1 MGKRSV
7 TFNNIG
13 LYNPIYNYE
22 QLTNEFKS
30 FYKTVG
36 GAEGN
41 KCYYPT
47 RLDPYGKG
55 CYYNCKY
62 CYAKKLL
69 NFRKLWHPNDVAI
82 ANIEKIHKT
91 IEKIP
96 EGSTIRLGGMTDCF
110 QPIEKKVKNTYNTIL
125 KLNEKGIH
133 YLIVTKSTLIGEDEY
148 MEILDPALAHIQIS
162 VPTTNNIVLKNTD
175 NAPSFNERVRVIEK
189 LQKNMYDVSIR
200 LSPFLYETVNY
211 QTLNKIKVDK
221 CLVEF
226 LRLTPQMKKPL
237 EKYITFENYSL
248 KEGGYRHLPLKT
260 KLMVL
265 NKLKFKELTV
275 CDDVESHY
283 QYFNR
288 KFNPNPNDCCNLRP

>member
-1 MGKRSV
+1 M
-7 TFNNIG
+7 
-13 LYNPIYNYE
+13 E
-22 QLTNEFKS
+22 NEFKS

-69 NFRKLWHPNDVAI
+69 NFRKLWHPNNVAV
-82 ANIEKIHKT
+82 ADIEKIYKT
-91 IEKIP
+91 IDKIP
-96 EGSTIRLGGMTDCF
+96 TGSTVRLGGMTDCF
-110 QPIEKKVKNTYNTIL
+110 QPIEEEIHNTYNTIS

-133 YLIVTKSTLIGEDEY
+133 YLIVTKSPLVSDKGYLEV
-148 MEILDPALAHIQIS
+148 LDPELAHIQVSIPS
-162 VPTTNNIVLKNTD
+162 TNNRVLKDTD
-175 NAPSFNERVRVIEK
+175 NAPSFGQRKRAVET
-189 LQKNMYDVSIR
+189 LQNKGYDVSVR
-200 LSPFLYETVNY
+200 LSPFLYETVDYEVIND
-211 QTLNKIKVDK
+211 IKCDK

-226 LRLTPQMKKPL
+226 LRLTPQMKKSL

-260 KLMVL
+260 KLLVL
-265 NKLKFKELTV
+265 NKLDFKELTV

-283 QYFNR
+283 QYFNQR
-288 KFNPNPNDCCNLRP
+288 FNPNPNDCCNLRP